1 MKKHYM
7 FFAIFLLVFT
17 FGQEK
22 KIEFTKEL
30 NYTSYSTNIGNK
42 PSPTFKLLSS
52 NKGEFLTS
60 LEMNYL
66 PIHLFSNEIG
76 IIPVKLGF
84 NNILTSS
91 MFVNYFFFGSIYN
104 KSDKKPSEVTVKNL
118 NSKETILGISC
129 NNYLLSYPYGNPEY
143 DPSDEIATEKIKICI
158 DEKNAINNVPVVSS
172 IINELSNAKLS
183 NSNLKGL
190 VLKVGPGESKTDD
203 YIIIKSIKDTQN
215 YAFFDQRKAMMQQQ
229 RTADSLLV
237 ERIKY
242 ESEFN
247 SEHEMADSMQ
257 VAIMDSAYID
267 EGLSVEKYVSTY
279 KKKPEEGSYAIDN
292 LPNKRMWE
300 MLPTHCTDL
309 NKNLPIL
316 EDKNF
321 ATHLKNLTGQL
332 CDLYLTQSESHN
344 VAIKITIDEIRR
356 EFLFINAEKEKLNKS
371 DQKKVNQYL
380 EKLD

>member
-1 MKKHYM
+1 
-7 FFAIFLLVFT
+7 
-17 FGQEK
+17 
-22 KIEFTKEL
+22 
-30 NYTSYSTNIGNK
+30 
-42 PSPTFKLLSS
+42 
-52 NKGEFLTS
+52 
-60 LEMNYL
+60 MNYL